1 MTIQRQSVN
10 KKRKATRLESWR
22 RLKLEH
28 GTGTATEESGIATDT
43 GRASG
48 DDKKSKKKKK
58 SRDPN
63 KKQRKLRLC
72 CGGCV
77 GL

>member
-1 MTIQRQSVN
+1 MEETQ
-10 KKRKATRLESWR
+10 A
-22 RLKLEH
+22 
-28 GTGTATEESGIATDT
+28 GTGTATEESGIAIDA

-48 DDKKSKKKKK
+48 NDKKSKKKKK

-63 KKQRKLRLC
+63 KKQKKLKTFAVE
-72 CGGCV
+72 GV

>member
-1 MTIQRQSVN
+1 
-10 KKRKATRLESWR
+10 LE
-22 RLKLEH
+22 EAQA
-28 GTGTATEESGIATDT
+28 GTGTATEESGIAIDA

-58 SRDPN
+58 KKSRDPN
-63 KKQRKLRLC
+63 KKRRKLKTFAVE
-72 CGGCV
+72 GV